1 MTQVDLG
8 PAGIRANIIHLNA
21 VIQQRSQHLQ
31 EAIDQINA
39 LLNHVSKEQNA
50 QSNIPHNHSPG

>member
-1 MTQVDLG
+1 MPSIDLG
-8 PAGIRANIIHLNA
+8 PAGIRACIEHYNC